1 MAQLGEDRVRARSQ
15 ACAGSG
21 RVCAPASEQR
31 VEGERE
37 RERGLGQGFSI
48 SDCTEVFQE
57 ADEVTSAV

>member
-21 RVCAPASEQR
+21 RVSAPASEQR
-31 VEGERE
+31 VEGE